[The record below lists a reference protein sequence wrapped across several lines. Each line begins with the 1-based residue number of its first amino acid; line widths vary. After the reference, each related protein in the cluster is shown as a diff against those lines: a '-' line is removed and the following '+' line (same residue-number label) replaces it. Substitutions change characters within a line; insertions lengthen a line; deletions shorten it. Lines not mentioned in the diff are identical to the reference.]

1 MARLHLF
8 EWEDQP
14 WLPRTLRDFITHHL
28 QFTFSVPATAPLR
41 EAVADILVPPL
52 TRAGETRIVDVCS
65 GGGGP
70 LIAVLPHLSQRMGKP
85 VTARLTDLFPNFDA
99 FRAIE
104 AETAGAATGELS
116 SVSAFDVPRDLG
128 RFQTV
133 FTALHHFKPEDAK
146 RVLADA
152 AAKGRTIAVIEPF
165 NRKAVVATT
174 IGGFLLGLLRT
185 PFMGRMT
192 LARFF
197 WTYPIPIAPFILS
210 WDGCVSC
217 LRAYSPD
224 ELLAMGNEVAPGYK
238 WNAGEREV
246 VLLAT
251 KLTLTYLVGE
261 PPQTQSVAA

>member
-41 EAVADILVPPL
+41 EAVAEILLPPL
-52 TRAGETRIVDVCS
+52 KRTGETRIVDVCS

-70 LIAVLPHLSQRMGKP
+70 LIAVLPHLSERLGTK
-85 VTARLTDLFPNFDA
+85 VTARLTDLFPNIEA
-99 FRAIE
+99 FQAIE
-104 AETAGAATGELS
+104 AETGGAATGELS
-116 SVSAFDVPRDLG
+116 PVSAFDVPAEFG
-128 RFQTV
+128 RFETV
-133 FTALHHFKPEDAK
+133 FTAPHHFRPDDAK
-146 RVLADA
+146 RVLADV
-152 AAKGRTIAVIEPF
+152 AAKGRSIAVIEPF

-174 IGGFLLGLLRT
+174 VGGFLLGLLRT

-192 LARFF
+192 VARFL

-217 LRAYSPD
+217 LRAYSQ
-224 ELLAMGNEVAPGYK
+224 EEMLAMGKEVAPHYV
-238 WNAGEREV
+238 WQAGEREV
-246 VLLAT
+246 VLPRL

-261 PPQTQSVAA
+261 PPR

>member
-28 QFTFSVPATAPLR
+28 QFTFSAPATAPLR

-52 TRAGETRIVDVCS
+52 KRTGETRIVDVCS

-70 LIAVLPHLSQRMGKP
+70 LIAVLPHLSERLGTK
-85 VTARLTDLFPNFDA
+85 VTARLTDLFPN
-99 FRAIE
+99 IE
-104 AETAGAATGELS
+104 AFQAIAAETGGMATGELS
-116 SVSAFDVPRDLG
+116 PVSAFDVPAELG
-128 RFQTV
+128 RFETV
-133 FTALHHFKPEDAK
+133 FTALHHFRPEDAK

-152 AAKGRTIAVIEPF
+152 AAKGRSIAVIEPF

-174 IGGFLLGLLRT
+174 VGGFLLGLLRT

-192 LARFF
+192 VARFF
-197 WTYPIPIAPFILS
+197 WTYPIPIAPLILS

-217 LRAYSPD
+217 LRAYSTD
-224 ELLAMGNEVAPGYK
+224 ELLAMGKEVAPLYS
-238 WNAGEREV
+238 WQAGEREV
-246 VLLAT
+246 VLPRVT
-251 KLTLTYLVGE
+251 LTLTYLVGE
-261 PPQTQSVAA
+261 PPL